1 MKKLIIAAAVAG
13 FISLG
18 FTLVK
23 APEKKAVSK
32 EVISEKV
39 EFSQK
44 LNEKKLASWD

>member
-18 FTLVK
+18 FTLVNTTQ
-23 APEKKAVSK
+23 KKTVSK
-32 EVISEKV
+32 EEISEKMD
-39 EFSQK
+39 FSQK